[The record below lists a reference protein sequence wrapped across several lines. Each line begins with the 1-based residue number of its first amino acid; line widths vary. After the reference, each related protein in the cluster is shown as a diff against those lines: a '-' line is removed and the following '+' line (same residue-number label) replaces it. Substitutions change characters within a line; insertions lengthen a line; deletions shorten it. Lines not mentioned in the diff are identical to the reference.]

1 MSLARGEAWLSL
13 NERLSSG
20 RSQSEI
26 PQIERYSHC
35 TLEKS
40 QFVIIESW
48 GGFGDNVVEHGQA
61 DGDKL

>member
-1 MSLARGEAWLSL
+1 MG
-13 NERLSSG
+13 
-20 RSQSEI
+20 SQSEI
-26 PQIERYSHC
+26 PQIERSSQC

-40 QFVIIESW
+40 QLVVEGW

>member
-26 PQIERYSHC
+26 PQIERYSQC
-35 TLEKS
+35 TLENS
-40 QFVIIESW
+40 QFVIENW

-61 DGDKL
+61 DGGEL